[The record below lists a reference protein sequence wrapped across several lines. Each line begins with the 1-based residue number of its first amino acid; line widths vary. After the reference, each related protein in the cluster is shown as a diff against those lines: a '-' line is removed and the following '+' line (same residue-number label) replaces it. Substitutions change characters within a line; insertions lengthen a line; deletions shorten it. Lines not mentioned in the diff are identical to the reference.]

1 MPGCREVSRTLG
13 RTPGHAG
20 DMAQVR
26 GSAAECSQGPGQSA
40 GTPGPASPGLR
51 PMDHGRCTQA
61 PGPWTLGA
69 RTRADGPRAMDDGP
83 RITNVSVAP
92 KVWQRSGR
100 SGVVRA
106 PAIPWPRAWPSGAMG
121 RFRGN
126 RRAASAHTV
135 DTPGPPT

>member
-61 PGPWTLGA
+61 PGPLAHGPGPTGP
-69 RTRADGPRAMDDGP
+69 GPRAMDDGP

-92 KVWQRSGR
+92 KVWQRSG
-100 SGVVRA
+100 
-106 PAIPWPRAWPSGAMG
+106 PGAG
-121 RFRGN
+121 DTL
-126 RRAASAHTV
+126 AASLAERRNGPV
-135 DTPGPPT
+135 PGEPPRRERSYG